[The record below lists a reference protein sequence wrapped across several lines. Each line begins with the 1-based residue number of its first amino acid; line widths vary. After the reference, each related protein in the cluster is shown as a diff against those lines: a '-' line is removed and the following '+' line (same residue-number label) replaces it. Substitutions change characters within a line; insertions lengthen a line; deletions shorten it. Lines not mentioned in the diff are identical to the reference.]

1 MATRCLGLATLVLT
15 ASILVLE
22 ISAQIECGGNV
33 TGIITQCKSFVSK
46 DGPKIP
52 PSKPCC
58 DALKGANVSCYC
70 KYVTPGI
77 ENMISIEKALY
88 VAKTCQCQNIPTD
101 KCGSKLISILFVIQ
115 FFFWK
120 NGLISI
126 CTILILFCINVT
138 FSGYII
144 PHPAPPKA

>member
-70 KYVTPGI
+70 KYVTPSI

-101 KCGSKLISILFVIQ
+101 KCGS
-115 FFFWK
+115 
-120 NGLISI
+120 
-126 CTILILFCINVT
+126 
-138 FSGYII
+138 YII

>member
-1 MATRCLGLATLVLT
+1 MATKCSGFATLVLI

-22 ISAQIECGGNV
+22 ISAQIECGGDL
-33 TGIITQCKSFVSK
+33 TGIITQCKSFVKK

-58 DALKGANVSCYC
+58 EALKGANVPCYC
-70 KYVTPGI
+70 KYVTPSI

-88 VAKTCQCQNIPTD
+88 VAKTCQLQNIPTD
-101 KCGSKLISILFVIQ
+101 KCGS
-115 FFFWK
+115 
-120 NGLISI
+120 
-126 CTILILFCINVT
+126 
-138 FSGYII
+138 YII

>member
-1 MATRCLGLATLVLT
+1 MFRLCNISAYCKHL
-15 ASILVLE
+15 SIIE

-33 TGIITQCKSFVSK
+33 AGIITQCKSFVSK

-101 KCGSKLISILFVIQ
+101 KCGS
-115 FFFWK
+115 
-120 NGLISI
+120 
-126 CTILILFCINVT
+126 
-138 FSGYII
+138 YII